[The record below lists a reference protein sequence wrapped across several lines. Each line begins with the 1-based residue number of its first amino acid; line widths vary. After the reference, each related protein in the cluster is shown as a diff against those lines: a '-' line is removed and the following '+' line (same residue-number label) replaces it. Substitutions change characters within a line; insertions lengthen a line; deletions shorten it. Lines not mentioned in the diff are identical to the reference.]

1 MNRKTLLAA
10 MAVTSVLALPAF
22 AHHPGADLDRLMGSE
37 EKYFQAIDAPAA
49 PGFDLADDEGNPV
62 RLSDFADKV
71 VVLNFVFASC
81 TDVCPLHSDLIAR
94 VQAMVNETPMKDVV
108 QFLTVTTDPKSD
120 TPEVMKGYGEAHG
133 LDPRNWTFLTTRE
146 GQAEDATRKLSEQI
160 QRPFRSARRRPADA
174 WLGDARDRPRRA
186 LRGQVP
192 RPQVRSAE
200 PGHVRQ
206 WADEQRESAVI
217 N

>member
-1 MNRKTLLAA
+1 MNRRTLLAA
-10 MAVTSVLALPAF
+10 MALTPVLALPAY

-49 PGFDLADDEGNPV
+49 PGFDLADDDGNPV

-94 VQAMVNETPMKDVV
+94 VQAMVNETPMKDLV

-120 TPEVMKGYGEAHG
+120 TREVMKGYGEAHG
-133 LDPRNWTFLTTRE
+133 LNPRNWTFLTTSE
-146 GQAEDATRKLSEQI
+146 GQAEDATRKLSEEYNVRFDPLEGGQQMHGVVTHVI
-160 QRPFRSARRRPADA
+160 
-174 WLGDARDRPRRA
+174 DRGGRFA
-186 LRGQVP
+186 AKFHGLRFDPLNLVMYVNGLTNSVNWP
-192 RPQVRSAE
+192 
-200 PGHVRQ
+200 
-206 WADEQRESAVI
+206 
-217 N
+217 